1 MSTIRRPYASN
12 FWAAILCIIDSLA
25 RFLFAQVLAKWCRV
39 TSWAL
44 TSTVT
49 LGYSSFRENGIGSL
63 DARVTLQ
70 YSCGRPKRSLT
81 LNPPKANTHLTPNQH
96 HHHTRDQQPPQPPQ
110 QQHYRYPS
118 SNNTT
123 RWSPETTA
131 DTNHCQIGPSKLYN
145 STKVDLDLHLEAS
158 PSKPRLQE
166 KEEEGILPTPG
177 SSVEEDS
184 PLELRFIDEDS
195 CETCPSSPISHARL
209 EDELLDEDKSN
220 GGGRVASQLTTRETL
235 SSLAMLGSE
244 AVESTIHS
252 PD

>member
-12 FWAAILCIIDSLA
+12 FRAAALCINDSLPW
-25 RFLFAQVLAKWCRV
+25 FLFAQDLAN
-39 TSWAL
+39 
-44 TSTVT
+44 
-49 LGYSSFRENGIGSL
+49 SFRENGIGSL

-70 YSCGRPKRSLT
+70 YGCGRPKRNLT
-81 LNPPKANTHLTPNQH
+81 LNPPKPNTHLTPNQH
-96 HHHTRDQQPPQPPQ
+96 HHHARDQQPPPPPPQQQQQQ

-123 RWSPETTA
+123 KWSPETTA

-244 AVESTIHS
+244 TGESTIHS

>member
-12 FWAAILCIIDSLA
+12 FRAAILCIIDNLA
-25 RFLFAQVLAKWCRV
+25 RFLFAQALAKWFRV
-39 TSWAL
+39 TPWSLL
-44 TSTVT
+44 TSTVP

-81 LNPPKANTHLTPNQH
+81 LNPPKPNTHLTPNQH
-96 HHHTRDQQPPQPPQ
+96 HHHTRDQQPPPQPPQ

-118 SNNTT
+118 SNN
-123 RWSPETTA
+123 TTA

-220 GGGRVASQLTTRETL
+220 DGGRVASQLTTRETL

-244 AVESTIHS
+244 AGESTIHS